1 MSGARAPGAPFIVGL
16 TGGIGSGKSAVTER
30 FAALGASVV
39 DTDVISHQLT
49 ASGGGAIAALRE
61 AFGNDII
68 AADGALDRAAM
79 RTRVFADSQVR
90 ARLEGILHPLIQAR
104 TLRECATAQGPYVVL
119 AVPLLVE
126 SGFHLDRV
134 QRVCV
139 VDCPVEVQVARV
151 RARNGWS
158 DEQIRAV
165 LASQASRAERL
176 AAADDVIDNSTTL
189 AALDDQV
196 SRLHAHYL
204 ALAGTP

>member
-1 MSGARAPGAPFIVGL
+1 MSSPRAPGAPFIVGL

-30 FAALGASVV
+30 FAALGASIV

-49 ASGGGAIAALRE
+49 APAGGAIAALRD
-61 AFGNDII
+61 AFGDSII
-68 AADGALDRAAM
+68 TADGALDRAAM
-79 RTRVFADSQVR
+79 RTRAFADPQAR
-90 ARLEGILHPLIQAR
+90 ARLEAILHPLIQAQ
-104 TLRECATAQGPYVVL
+104 TLRECAAAQGSYVVL

-139 VDCPVEVQVARV
+139 VDCPVVVQIARV
-151 RARNGWS
+151 RARNGWP

-165 LASQASRAERL
+165 LTSQASRAERL
-176 AAADDVIDNSTTL
+176 AVADDVIDNSTTL

-196 SRLHAHYL
+196 QRLHTHYL
-204 ALAGTP
+204 ALADTP